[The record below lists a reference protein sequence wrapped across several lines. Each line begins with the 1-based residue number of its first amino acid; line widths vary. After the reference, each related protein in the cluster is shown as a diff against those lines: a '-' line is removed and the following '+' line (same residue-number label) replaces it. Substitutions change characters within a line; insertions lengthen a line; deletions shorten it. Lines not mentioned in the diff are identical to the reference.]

1 MKSATPIE
9 ALPLATTMNMSK
21 AYRAIA
27 CMVMTTVVAVTMHAT
42 LLPPPEPDRFVYDY
56 VGVMGSDASRINR
69 VLVNFSKQTSNQI
82 AVVIVDTLQGLEP
95 AEFAYTLGD
104 EWGVGS
110 SGHDN
115 GVVILIKPKT
125 GDTYEGKGQVFIAT
139 GRGLEGAIPDIY
151 CHQIVEQQMMPRLKE
166 NDYDGAVNIA
176 TVTLMNAAKGEYDEA
191 LMDGDARGDS
201 GDLWLGFIILGLIF
215 GGIFVFA
222 LLGNIHPRNKA
233 SALDSRTMSS
243 HGIIDWNGVFR
254 DMGNITLNLLLL
266 LLSSSG
272 GSGRSG
278 GSSSGHGFGG
288 GSFGGGGAGGSW

>member
-1 MKSATPIE
+1 
-9 ALPLATTMNMSK
+9 MNK
-21 AYRAIA
+21 TRAYRAIA
-27 CMVMTTVVAVTMHAT
+27 CMVMTTVVAIAMHAT

-56 VGVMGSDASRINR
+56 AGVMGSDAARINR

-82 AVVIVDTLQGLEP
+82 AVVTVDDLQGLEP

-125 GDTYEGKGQVFIAT
+125 GDTSEGKGQVFIAT

-151 CHQIVEQQMMPRLKE
+151 CHRIIEEQMMPRLKE

-191 LMDGDARGDS
+191 LMDSDTRQGDS

-222 LLGNIHPRNKA
+222 LLGNIHPRNTA

-243 HGIIDWNGVFR
+243 HGVIDWNGVFR
-254 DMGNITLNLLLL
+254 DMGSITLNLLLL
-266 LLSSSG
+266 LLSSGG

-278 GSSSGHGFGG
+278 GSSGRSSGGGHSFGG

>member
-1 MKSATPIE
+1 MKKP
-9 ALPLATTMNMSK
+9 K
-21 AYRAIA
+21 VYRAIA
-27 CMVMTTVVAVTMHAT
+27 CVVMTAFVAIAMHAT

-56 VGVMGSDASRINR
+56 VGVMGTDADRINR

-82 AVVIVDTLQGLEP
+82 AVVIVDELQGLEP

-125 GDTYEGKGQVFIAT
+125 GDTAEGKGQVFIAT

-151 CHQIVEQQMMPRLKE
+151 CHRIVEQQMMPRLKE

-191 LMDGDARGDS
+191 LMDSDTQGGSGDA

-222 LLGNIHPRNKA
+222 LLSNIHPRNQA

-254 DMGNITLNLLLL
+254 DMGSITINLLLL

-278 GSSSGHGFGG
+278 GSSGGSSGGGHGFGG
-288 GSFGGGGAGGSW
+288 GSVGGGGAGGSW